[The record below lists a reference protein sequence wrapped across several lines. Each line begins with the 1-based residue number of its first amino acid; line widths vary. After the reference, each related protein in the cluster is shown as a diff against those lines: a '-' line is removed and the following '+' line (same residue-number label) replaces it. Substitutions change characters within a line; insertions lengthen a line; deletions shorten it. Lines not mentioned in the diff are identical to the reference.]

1 MKITKKAKLTILLFV
16 LPALIVY
23 LIWVIYPIISAIWMS
38 MLKSDT
44 LHSSHFAGLENY
56 ISVFEST
63 LFWKSMKISII
74 FIIVTTIF
82 QVILGF
88 FYGYLVYLQPKGY
101 RIYKILL
108 FIPNVL
114 PSVASG
120 FIWSYIYSPSMGVLK
135 PLMEGMGL
143 GEYYIS
149 PIADPKM
156 ALYAVIFAQIWC
168 GLGVQVI
175 LFNSGFMN
183 IPSEVIESARLDGA
197 TGWKMIKTMVIPMS
211 WDITKMVIILQTI
224 GALRSFDLIYVMT
237 SGGPNHSTE
246 VLPMHLFVNAF
257 QNFNLGYG
265 NVVAVVLFVLA
276 MIITAVMRKVMERD
290 SLYKIIF

>member
-1 MKITKKAKLTILLFV
+1 MRITKKSKLTIILFV
-16 LPALIVY
+16 LPALIIY
-23 LIWVIYPIISAIWMS
+23 LMWVIYPIISAIWMS
-38 MLKSDT
+38 FLKSDT
-44 LHSSHFAGLENY
+44 LHTSHFAGFENY

-63 LFWKSMKISII
+63 LFWKSLRISII
-74 FIIVTTIF
+74 FIIFTTLL
-82 QVILGF
+82 QVVLGF
-88 FYGYLVYLQPKGY
+88 LYGYLVYLQPKGY

-120 FIWSYIYSPSMGVLK
+120 FIWTYIYSPSMGVLK
-135 PLMEGMGL
+135 PFMEAIGL

-149 PIADPKM
+149 PIAEPNL
-156 ALYAVIFAQIWC
+156 ALWAVIFAQVWC
-168 GLGVQVI
+168 GLGVQII

-183 IPSEVIESARLDGA
+183 IPAEVIESAQLDGA
-197 TGWKMIKTMVIPMS
+197 TGWKMIKTMIIPMS
-211 WDITKMVIILQTI
+211 WDVTKMVIILQTI

-237 SGGPNHSTE
+237 AGGPNHSTE

-265 NVVAVVLFVLA
+265 NVIAVILFVLA
-276 MIITAVMRKVMERD
+276 MIITIVMRKVMARD
-290 SLYKIIF
+290 SLY

>member
-1 MKITKKAKLTILLFV
+1 MKITKKSRMTLILFV
-16 LPALIVY
+16 LPALLVY
-23 LIWVIYPIISAIWMS
+23 LMWVVYPIIDAIWMS
-38 MLKSDT
+38 TLKYES
-44 LHSSHFAGLENY
+44 LHSSRFIGFGNY
-56 ISVFEST
+56 VSVFTSK
-63 LFWKSMKISII
+63 LFWKSMKVSLI
-74 FIIVTTIF
+74 FILFTTLF
-82 QVILGF
+82 QVVLGF

-114 PSVASG
+114 PSVATG
-120 FIWSYIYSPSMGVLK
+120 FIWNYIYSPSMGLLK
-135 PLMEGMGL
+135 PAMEAIGL
-143 GEYYIS
+143 GELYIS
-149 PIADPKM
+149 PIADPKL
-156 ALYAVIFAQIWC
+156 ALYALIFAQVWS
-168 GLGVQVI
+168 GLGIQVI

-183 IPSEVIESARLDGA
+183 IPTEVIESARLDGA

-237 SGGPNHSTE
+237 GGGPNHATE

-265 NVVAVVLFVLA
+265 NVIAVVLFVLA
-276 MIITAVMRKVMERD
+276 MIITVLMRKVMERD
-290 SLYKIIF
+290 SLY

>member
-1 MKITKKAKLTILLFV
+1 ITKKAKLTILLFV

-290 SLYKIIF
+290 SLY

>member
-1 MKITKKAKLTILLFV
+1 MKITKKSRMTLILFV
-16 LPALIVY
+16 LPALLVY
-23 LIWVIYPIISAIWMS
+23 LMWVVYPIIDAIWMS
-38 MLKSDT
+38 TLKYES
-44 LHSSHFAGLENY
+44 LHSSRFIGFGNY
-56 ISVFEST
+56 VSVFTSK
-63 LFWKSMKISII
+63 LFWKSMKVSLI
-74 FIIVTTIF
+74 FILFTTLF
-82 QVILGF
+82 QVVLGF

-114 PSVASG
+114 PSVATG
-120 FIWSYIYSPSMGVLK
+120 FIWNYIYSPSMGLLK
-135 PLMEGMGL
+135 PAMEAIGL
-143 GEYYIS
+143 GELYIS
-149 PIADPKM
+149 PIADPKL
-156 ALYAVIFAQIWC
+156 ALYALIFAQVWS
-168 GLGVQVI
+168 GLGIQVI

-183 IPSEVIESARLDGA
+183 IPTEVIESARLDGA

-237 SGGPNHSTE
+237 GGGPNHATE

-265 NVVAVVLFVLA
+265 NVIAVVLFVLA
-276 MIITAVMRKVMERD
+276 MIITVLMRKVMERD
-290 SLYKIIF
+290 SLH

>member
-44 LHSSHFAGLENY
+44 LHSNHFAGLENY

-290 SLYKIIF
+290 SLY

>member
-23 LIWVIYPIISAIWMS
+23 LIWVIYPIIPAIWMS

-290 SLYKIIF
+290 SLY

>member
-1 MKITKKAKLTILLFV
+1 MKITKKGKFTVLLFV
-16 LPALIVY
+16 LPALIIY

-44 LHSSHFAGLENY
+44 LHSSHFAGFENY

-63 LFWKSMKISII
+63 LFWKSVKISII
-74 FIIVTTIF
+74 FIIFTTIF

-135 PLMEGMGL
+135 PLMEAMGL

-149 PIADPKM
+149 PIADPKL

-183 IPSEVIESARLDGA
+183 IPAEVIESARLDGA

-276 MIITAVMRKVMERD
+276 MIITIVMRKVMERD
-290 SLYKIIF
+290 SLY

>member
-1 MKITKKAKLTILLFV
+1 MRITKRSKLTIIIFV

-23 LIWVIYPIISAIWMS
+23 LMWVIYPIISAIWMS
-38 MLKSDT
+38 FLKSDT

-63 LFWKSMKISII
+63 LFWKSLKISII
-74 FIIVTTIF
+74 FIIFTTIL

-88 FYGYLVYLQPKGY
+88 LYGYLVYLQPKGY

-120 FIWSYIYSPSMGVLK
+120 FIWTYIYSPSMGVLK
-135 PLMEGMGL
+135 PFMEAIGL

-149 PIADPKM
+149 PIAEPNL
-156 ALYAVIFAQIWC
+156 ALWAVIFAQVWC

-183 IPSEVIESARLDGA
+183 IPAEVIESAQLDGA
-197 TGWKMIKTMVIPMS
+197 TGWKMIKTMIIPMS

-237 SGGPNHSTE
+237 AGGPNHSTE
-246 VLPMHLFVNAF
+246 VLPMHLFVNAL

-265 NVVAVVLFVLA
+265 NVIAVVLFVLA
-276 MIITAVMRKVMERD
+276 MIITIVMRKAMARE
-290 SLYKIIF
+290 SLY

>member
-63 LFWKSMKISII
+63 LFWKSMKISIT

-290 SLYKIIF
+290 SLY